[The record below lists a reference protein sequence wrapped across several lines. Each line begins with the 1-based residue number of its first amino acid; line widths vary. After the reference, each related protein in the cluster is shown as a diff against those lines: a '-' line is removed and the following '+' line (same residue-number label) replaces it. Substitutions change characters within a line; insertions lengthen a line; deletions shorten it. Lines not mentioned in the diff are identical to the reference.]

1 MDLPKQSKI
10 LFTVLNWGLGHATRS
25 IPLIN
30 KLLQNNN
37 VVYIAS
43 DGEALTLLQNHFPQL
58 HLFNLP
64 SYNITYSKSTFQ
76 NFKLIV
82 QVPKILKTI
91 KKEHQITQTLCS
103 EYNFDFIF
111 SDNRYGTYHSQIK
124 SVFICHQLSLQ
135 VPFAKSLM
143 QKIHSLRIN
152 KFANCWIPCDEHN
165 NLIPQLTNNPYI
177 KIPKK
182 FIGYLS
188 RWEGKKF
195 DKQSVKKFIACAVI
209 SGPEP
214 QRSIFEQKCIQL
226 FSKYPQYNFAVVG
239 GVFKTGEVKIFDN
252 IMYFK
257 YLNNIDLWNLINQSN
272 QVISRSGY
280 TSVMD
285 YLITDTPV
293 IYIPTPGQSEQEY
306 IANQLKIIQLSKVIN
321 QEKVLTIKF

>member
-1 MDLPKQSKI
+1 MDFPKQSKI

-30 KLLQNNN
+30 QLLQNNN
-37 VVYIAS
+37 IVYVAS

-58 HLFNLP
+58 HFFKLP
-64 SYNITYSKSTFQ
+64 SYKIIYSKSAFQ
-76 NFKLIV
+76 NFKLIA
-82 QVPKILKTI
+82 QAPKILKTI
-91 KKEHQITQTLCS
+91 QKEHQITQTLCD

-111 SDNRYGTYHSQIK
+111 SDNRYGAYSKKIK
-124 SVFICHQLSLQ
+124 SIFICHQLSLQ
-135 VPFAKSLM
+135 VPFAKRLM
-143 QKIHSLRIN
+143 QKIHSLWIN
-152 KFANCWIPCDEHN
+152 KFNYCWIPCDEN
-165 NLIPQLTNNPYI
+165 YNLIPQLTINPYI

-195 DKQSVKKFIACAVI
+195 DKQSVKKYKACAVI

-214 QRSIFEQKCIQL
+214 QRTIFEQKCIQL
-226 FSKYPQYNFAVVG
+226 FETYPQYNFAIVG
-239 GVFKTGEVKIFDN
+239 GVFTSDKVKVSSN
-252 IMYFK
+252 VKYFK

-285 YLITDTPV
+285 YLITDTTV

-306 IANQLKIIQLSKVIN
+306 IANQLKIMQISKVVN
-321 QEKVLTIKF
+321 QKKILTLKF